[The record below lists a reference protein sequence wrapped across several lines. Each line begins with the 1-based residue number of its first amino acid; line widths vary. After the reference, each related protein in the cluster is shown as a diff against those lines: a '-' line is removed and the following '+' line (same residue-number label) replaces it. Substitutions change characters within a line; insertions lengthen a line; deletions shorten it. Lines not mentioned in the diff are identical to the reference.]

1 MGAKHRPYYRIVVS
15 DSRRTPT
22 GRFNE
27 TLGTYDPAREPAA
40 VSLDVAKAE
49 EWIRKGAHPSTTV
62 ARLLDRVR
70 QESSASA

>member
-1 MGAKHRPYYRIVVS
+1 MG
-15 DSRRTPT
+15 
-22 GRFNE
+22 GE
-27 TLGTYDPAREPAA
+27 TLGTYDPTREPAA